1 MADIVKRRPG
11 ALSRYFGWPFQRL
24 FEEMFEDWDRES
36 LLPDLRQGGRFVPA
50 IDVTEDENNV
60 ALTAEIPG
68 MEKDDLE
75 VTVDNGVL
83 TLRGEKKE
91 EEVSEE
97 TGFHRVERR
106 YGQFERR
113 IRLPDYVDTDKIDA
127 SYQNGVLK
135 LTMPKTEAAK
145 ARSIQIK

>member
-1 MADIVKRRPG
+1 
-11 ALSRYFGWPFQRL
+11 
-24 FEEMFEDWDRES
+24 MFEDWDRES

-50 IDVTEDENNV
+50 IDVTEDENSV

-68 MEKDDLE
+68 MEKDDLD

-83 TLRGEKKE
+83 TLRGEKKEE

-113 IRLPDYVDTDKIDA
+113 IRLPDYVDTDRIDA